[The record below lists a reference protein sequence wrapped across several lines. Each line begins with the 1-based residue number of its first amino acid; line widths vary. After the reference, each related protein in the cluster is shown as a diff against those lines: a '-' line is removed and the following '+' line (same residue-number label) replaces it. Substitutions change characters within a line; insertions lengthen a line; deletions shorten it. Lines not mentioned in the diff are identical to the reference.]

1 MADEATIS
9 LNPSKPSELDFEVTI
24 QGLDDDELPIV
35 RFVVIGDNTNYDH
48 SFRCTKI
55 EDEKHGWS
63 VKLPTLDHI
72 EGDSSS
78 FRVEVIVDGYYFEP
92 AQGEISFIKK
102 PDIKIGKKKSSRP
115 TVTTS
120 FKVKQE
126 DEPVAEAA
134 GGGDIT
140 GQPQITNTLLTPE
153 EEPKQAGPVR
163 PPEDENIDYDKLNP
177 AKVTDIA
184 SSVTPGQGTSDSG
197 LAADFDP
204 KAAAADIIART
215 IGKVQRPDKKGSLL
229 NRRDGKAAI
238 PGLEDA
244 ATKREQEAKAAKV
257 KEILGSK
264 Q

>member
-24 QGLDDDELPIV
+24 QGLDDDELPLV
-35 RFVVIGDNTNYDH
+35 RFVVIGESSNYDH

-72 EGDSSS
+72 EGDAAP

-92 AQGEISFIKK
+92 AQGEIAFIKK
-102 PDIKIGKKKSSRP
+102 PDIKIGKKKASRP

-120 FKVKQE
+120 FKVKQD

-134 GGGDIT
+134 AGEIT
-140 GQPQITNTLLTPE
+140 GQPQITNTLLVPE
-153 EEPKQAGPVR
+153 EEPKQSGPVR
-163 PPEDENIDYDKLNP
+163 PQEDDNIDHDKLKDV
-177 AKVTDIA
+177 AK
-184 SSVTPGQGTSDSG
+184 SVTPGQGTDDAG
-197 LAADFDP
+197 MAAVFDP
-204 KAAAADIIART
+204 KSAAAEIVART
-215 IGKVQRPDKKGSLL
+215 IGKVQRPEKKGSLF

-244 ATKREQEAKAAKV
+244 ETKREQTEKAAKV

-264 Q
+264 